1 MYINSDLSWLAFNK
15 RVLEEALD
23 KSNPLLERLRFLTIV
38 SSNLDE
44 FFEVKVAKLQEEMA
58 ETADTK
64 EYTRLR
70 RLLSDIRVIAID
82 ILDSQYSCLN
92 EEVLPELRKKGIK
105 LLEKSELNE
114 AQLAWTK
121 DYFLNEVMPVLTPLA
136 IDPSHPFPQ
145 LLNKSLNFVVSLNG
159 VDSFGRNI
167 KFAIVQAPRILP
179 RIIHLPADISP
190 SKDSFILLTNIIQL
204 YMPHLFSGLEVL
216 GVHSFRL
223 TRNSNLYIDE
233 DESQNLLESI
243 EQELKTRHYGD
254 VVRLEVT
261 NECPPAVVSFLSKYL
276 DLPKEDIYRVNG
288 PVNLHRLASLLDA
301 VEYPELR
308 YQPYPQYMP
317 DDLKHGQ
324 SIMQS
329 IDSGDIMLHHPYD
342 SFQPIL
348 DFVEEAANDP
358 DVLAIKQTLYR
369 IGSSSP
375 IVDSLIRASE
385 NGKQVSVIMEL
396 KARFDEANN
405 IAMAKKM
412 EEAGVHVVYGIVGLK
427 THAKICLVAKK
438 SGNNIK
444 YYAHVGTGNYNY
456 ATSKLYTDI
465 SLLTADQELC
475 ADITVAFSLLT
486 GVRKYEPMKKL
497 LLAPFVLHH
506 AMVENIDNEIANAR
520 AGKPARIV
528 AKMNALLENSLIDKL
543 YEASAAGVSI
553 TLIVRGMCGLVPGVK
568 GLSENI
574 TVVSIID
581 RFLEHSRIF
590 YFHNG
595 GEPKVY
601 IASADWMARN
611 MFRRV
616 EVCVE
621 IENPRSKDRI
631 INEILY
637 AYQSDT
643 IKARYMTEDGVYH
656 RYPKKKDA
664 VQAQK
669 YLMEHR
675 YGE

>member
-23 KSNPLLERLRFLTIV
+23 HSNPLLERLRFLTIV

-70 RLLSDIRVIAID
+70 RLVSDIRAIAID
-82 ILDSQYSCLN
+82 ILDSQYRCLN
-92 EEVLPELRKKGIK
+92 EEVLPELRKKGVK

-159 VDSFGRNI
+159 VDSFGRHI

-179 RIIHLPADISP
+179 RIIHLPVELSS
-190 SKDSFILLTNIIQL
+190 SKDEFILLTNIIQL
-204 YMPHLFSGLEVL
+204 YMPYLFSGLEVL

-301 VEYPELR
+301 VEYPNLR
-308 YQPYPQYMP
+308 YQPYPQYVP

-324 SIMQS
+324 SIMQA

-342 SFQPIL
+342 SFQPVL

-375 IVDSLIRASE
+375 IVDSLIRAAE

-427 THAKICLVAKK
+427 THAKICLVAKR
-438 SGNNIK
+438 SDNNIK

-456 ATSKLYTDI
+456 TTSKLYTDI

-475 ADITVAFSLLT
+475 ADMTVAFSLLT

-543 YEASAAGVSI
+543 YEASAAGVNI
-553 TLIVRGMCGLVPGVK
+553 MLIVRGMCGLVPGVK

-581 RFLEHSRIF
+581 RYLEHSRIS

-601 IASADWMARN
+601 IGSADWMARN

-616 EVCVE
+616 EVCVGV
-621 IENPRSKDRI
+621 ENPRLKDRI

-643 IKARYMTEDGVYH
+643 IKARYMTDDGVYH

-664 VQAQK
+664 IQAQK